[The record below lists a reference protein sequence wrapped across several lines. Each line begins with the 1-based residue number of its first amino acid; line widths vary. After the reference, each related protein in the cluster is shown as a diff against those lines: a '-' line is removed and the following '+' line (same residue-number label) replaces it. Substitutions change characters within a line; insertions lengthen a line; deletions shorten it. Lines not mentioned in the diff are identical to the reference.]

1 MDLLSLSLEES
12 EILRHDLPKMENAS
26 ADKWI
31 SMIKRIQL
39 CLKHQRAPQSED
51 GRLIAADIL
60 LLSAELFRRHTAL
73 EETFWDI
80 RKSPEASSSLNL
92 YPIDSEV
99 LQFIEDAIIFYEQHV
114 KE

>member
-1 MDLLSLSLEES
+1 MPKLENE
-12 EILRHDLPKMENAS
+12 S

-31 SMIKRIQL
+31 SIIKRIQL

-51 GRLIAADIL
+51 GQLIAADIL
-60 LLSAELFRRHTAL
+60 LLSSELFGPHTDL
-73 EETFWDI
+73 EKAFWDI

-99 LQFIEDAIIFYEQHV
+99 LQFIEDAIIFTNNT
-114 KE
+114 